1 MSLLDIL
8 AGAFQ
13 GGGQGLQ
20 AYGAWSED
28 QKQKKLKEEELAR
41 QIASFEYE
49 RDVLNPAKLAQTQ
62 AYTDNINTDNQDRE
76 TQRAETARI
85 KALAGELFLN
95 EELKGLHQGNA
106 ASKFGQIAKRRG
118 IDVNDAASV
127 FSIIL
132 NGLPNE
138 PRPVSGG
145 GMGGMDMGDA
155 LKNRKE
161 IEDKKAN
168 IEALYGKLEAAKSGI
183 VGAADVSML
192 SPGLQSLMGGASE
205 DAPKEWNLPKDEL
218 FKRTYQV
225 KNVIDLKAELD
236 RAIGEL
242 KGNDQYS
249 NFMGD
254 GNAMARTEGVRQWI
268 LGKQKRKS
276 VAEQSPAG
284 QAAERKLG
292 NTQFGMSGD
301 WETDRQILEKLWLG
315 GR

>member
-85 KALAGELFLN
+85 KALAGELLLGGG
-95 EELKGLHQGNA
+95 LKGLHQGNA
-106 ASKFGQIAKRRG
+106 ASKFGQIAKQHG
-118 IDVNDAASV
+118 VDVKDAASV
-127 FSIIL
+127 FGLLL

-138 PRPVSGG
+138 PRPTGG
-145 GMGGMDMGDA
+145 GMGGMDMGDI
-155 LKNRKE
+155 LKNRKD
-161 IEDKKAN
+161 IEDKKST
-168 IEALYGKLEAAKSGI
+168 IEALYNKIEAAKAGI
-183 VGAADVSML
+183 VETADVSSL
-192 SPGLQSLMGGASE
+192 PPGLASIMGGASV
-205 DAPKEWNLPKDEL
+205 DAPTKWNLPKDQL
-218 FKRTYQV
+218 YQKVYQV
-225 KNVIDLKAELD
+225 KNIMDMKAELD
-236 RAIGEL
+236 KAIGQL

-249 NFMGD
+249 DFLD
-254 GNAMARTEGVRQWI
+254 DDQSISRTEGIRQYI

-284 QAAERKLG
+284 KAAALKLG
-292 NTQFGMSGD
+292 NTQVGMSGD
-301 WETDRQILEKLWLG
+301 WETDRQILDKLWLG